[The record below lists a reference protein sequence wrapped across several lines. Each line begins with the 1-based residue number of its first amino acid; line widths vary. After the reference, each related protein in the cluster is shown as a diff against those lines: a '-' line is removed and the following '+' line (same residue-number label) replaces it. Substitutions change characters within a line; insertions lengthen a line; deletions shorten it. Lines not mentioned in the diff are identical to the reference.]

1 MRWGVAIVAGAL
13 TLGAAGA
20 ANAASFGVKD
30 WVAVCDN
37 TWSCTAFGFSPEMDE
52 TISYL
57 KLEREGAP
65 QAPARITLASR
76 DLGRGAWRVTVDGKP
91 VGGLDALRPQGAADD
106 ELLSA
111 PLSAAQSAALATAV
125 RNGQRLEVAQ
135 GAKRSTVSLAGSSA
149 TLRWVDDQ
157 QKRVGTTS
165 ALVATG
171 SKPATTAPPAA
182 PLVSAGP
189 PASQTGLLAAP
200 TKAVRASLGDCDDDI
215 GSVGIEPI
223 IARLSPGVIL
233 WGVACSRGAYN
244 VVYSLMLSDEAGGRV
259 RPIGLTGTG
268 PKPVSDLMN
277 VEFDPKTQT
286 LYNFEKGRGLG
297 DCGGE
302 NEWVWDGRA
311 FQPSRQTLMPEC
323 RGVTADDWPTELRTR
338 RR

>member
-1 MRWGVAIVAGAL
+1 
-13 TLGAAGA
+13 
-20 ANAASFGVKD
+20 
-30 WVAVCDN
+30 
-37 TWSCTAFGFSPEMDE
+37 MDE

-57 KLEREGAP
+57 KLERDGEP
-65 QAPARITLASR
+65 QAAARITLASR
-76 DLGRGAWRVTVDGKP
+76 DLERGAWRVTVDGKP
-91 VGGLDALRPQGAADD
+91 VAGLDALRPQGAADD

-111 PLSAAQSAALATAV
+111 PLSATQSAALAAAI
-125 RNGQRLEVAQ
+125 RNGERLELAQ

-149 TLRWVDDQ
+149 TLRWVDEQ
-157 QKRVGTTS
+157 QKRAGTTS
-165 ALVATG
+165 ALVASG
-171 SKPATTAPPAA
+171 PKAATATPPAA
-182 PLVSAGP
+182 TLINAGP
-189 PASQTGLLAAP
+189 PASQSGLPAAP
-200 TKAVRASLGDCDDDI
+200 TKAVKASLGDCDDDI
-215 GSVGIEPI
+215 DSVGIEPI

-244 VVYSLMLSDEAGGRV
+244 VVYSLLLSDEAGGRV
-259 RPIGLTGTG
+259 RAVGLAGAG

-286 LYNFEKGRGLG
+286 LHNFDKGRGLG

-311 FQPSRQTLMPEC
+311 FLPSRQTLMPEC